1 MSILLVDWVVF
12 SFILYSFKN
21 VSGRVDFKK
30 EWKPNLHL
38 NSLLLTL
45 PFLNYGKRS
54 LEMFWKKLFQIS
66 NLHFCLLQLCKTV
79 KSSFFFT
86 VIMQNVN
93 HLSQWKM
100 SRLISSISIQIHFL
114 LLKILNFEI
123 KWNLSNFANSMSHQ
137 ISKSNDYV
145 WTILNKILIKLKDY
159 F

>member
-1 MSILLVDWVVF
+1 M
-12 SFILYSFKN
+12 
-21 VSGRVDFKK
+21 
-30 EWKPNLHL
+30 
-38 NSLLLTL
+38 

-114 LLKILNFEI
+114 LLKILNIEM
-123 KWNLSNFANSMSHQ
+123 KWNLSNFANSFMSQQ
-137 ISKSNDYV
+137 ISKSNEYV
-145 WTILNKILIKLKDY
+145 WTVLSKISIKLKDY
-159 F
+159 FLSQIKNLVLVEKKKRSPMPFLLVSLITTQKNKVTE